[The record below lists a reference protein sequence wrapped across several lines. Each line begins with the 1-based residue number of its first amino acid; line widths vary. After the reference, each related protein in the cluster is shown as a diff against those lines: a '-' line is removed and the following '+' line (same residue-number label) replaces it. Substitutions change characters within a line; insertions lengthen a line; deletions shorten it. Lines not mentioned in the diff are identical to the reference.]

1 MLFVYVFSFL
11 HVSLD
16 YPWSVILFQLS
27 QAGLRELEEETG
39 LHLTTDMCENGRV
52 TPLALWEVREHNVR
66 QA

>member
-1 MLFVYVFSFL
+1 MCLPFCLSVL
-11 HVSLD
+11 TIR
-16 YPWSVILFQLS
+16 SVILFQLS